1 MNDEDDGRED
11 TERSEMLAEPDTTF
25 LTNPWFYVFLLV
37 AAGVW
42 VAVLWP
48 VLS

>member
-1 MNDEDDGRED
+1 MDEDDGRE
-11 TERSEMLAEPDTTF
+11 DTTF